1 MDMARMTEATRLTR
15 EGRLAEAMALVR
27 GMDLPAPARA
37 PSHTP
42 AGALSYRVHVPAGL
56 PAGTRVPLLVMLHGG
71 TQGVAEFA
79 AATRMDALAD
89 RHAFV
94 VAYPEQSRA
103 ANPMGY
109 WNWFQPGDQERGRGE
124 PELLAGIT
132 REIQG
137 TYAVDRRRTFI
148 AGFSAGGAM
157 AAVMAATYPDVYAAV
172 GVHSGLPYGSA
183 VDVPSAFAA
192 MHQPRPGLPV
202 ARTVPLIVF
211 HGDADGT
218 VAVGNADRLLDQ
230 HAAAA
235 ATAATTTHEPVI
247 GRRFTRTEYRDGRGA
262 ALAER
267 WIVHQ
272 SGHVW
277 SGGVVG
283 GSYTDP
289 EGPDAS
295 AEIVRFFAEVQR

>member
-15 EGRLAEAMALVR
+15 EGRLVEAMALIR
-27 GMDLPAPARA
+27 GTDLPAPVHA
-37 PSHTP
+37 PPHTP
-42 AGALSYRVHVPAGL
+42 ASDLSYRVHVPAGL
-56 PAGTRVPLLVMLHGG
+56 PAGTRAPLLVMLHGG

-94 VAYPEQSRA
+94 VVYPEQSRA

-109 WNWFQPGDQERGRGE
+109 WNWFQPGDQQRGGGE
-124 PELLAGIT
+124 PDLIAGIT
-132 REIQG
+132 REVQE
-137 TYAVDRRRTFI
+137 TYALDRRRTFV

-172 GVHSGLPYGSA
+172 AVHSGLPYGSA

-192 MHQPRPGLPV
+192 MRQPRPGLPV
-202 ARTVPLIVF
+202 ARAVPLIVF
-211 HGDADGT
+211 HGDADGI
-218 VAVGNADRLLDQ
+218 VAVANADRLLDQ
-230 HAAAA
+230 HAAVA
-235 ATAATTTHEPVI
+235 ATAATTTYEPVI

-272 SGHVW
+272 SGHAW
-277 SGGVVG
+277 SGGAVD

-289 EGPDAS
+289 AGPDAS
-295 AEIVRFFAEVQR
+295 AEIVRFFAGTQR